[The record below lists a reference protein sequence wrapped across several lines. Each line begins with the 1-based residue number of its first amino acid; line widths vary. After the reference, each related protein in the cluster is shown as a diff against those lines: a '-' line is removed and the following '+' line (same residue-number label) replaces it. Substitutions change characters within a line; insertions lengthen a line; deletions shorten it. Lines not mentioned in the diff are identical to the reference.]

1 MHEGAQASW
10 REPGAPGRA
19 RGSRNS
25 PRGWTAPT
33 ARGAHGGCPV
43 PVSIFFSFR
52 PPLDL
57 LYYNPLLWEFPLRAW
72 VRIRASKG
80 HRRPFWNVR
89 CMSPCASH
97 LGLPARSPSSL
108 AFPCVMR
115 AFFMRKI
122 DTDIV
127 FANGKMAPS
136 SGAIPV
142 AHLAPAK
149 APSHV
154 SRCWPGARARFPTR
168 VAVPNGHPALHLHL
182 HLRPRAVPHCKRGR
196 R

>member
-1 MHEGAQASW
+1 MHEGAQAS
-10 REPGAPGRA
+10 
-19 RGSRNS
+19 RGPQAGPAVLGIPHGDGQRRRPEAHTAGVRS
-25 PRGWTAPT
+25 PCRF
-33 ARGAHGGCPV
+33 
-43 PVSIFFSFR
+43 FFSFR

-108 AFPCVMR
+108 AFPCVTR

-168 VAVPNGHPALHLHL
+168 VAVPNRHPALHLHL